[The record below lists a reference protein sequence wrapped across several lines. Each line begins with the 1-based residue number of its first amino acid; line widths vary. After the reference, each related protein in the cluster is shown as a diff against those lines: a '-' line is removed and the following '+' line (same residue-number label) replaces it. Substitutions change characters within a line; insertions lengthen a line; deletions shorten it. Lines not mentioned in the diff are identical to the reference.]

1 MHAGD
6 GSTIRFILDAARRCS
21 SSQEVRTQGGGD
33 AQGARARRIVDG
45 ARRERTFEFAIEVYA
60 FRVAFVLL
68 LTRRLA
74 RSV

>member
-1 MHAGD
+1 MRRRCVARMRSSLTRMEAVNGARCRFCALAPRSPVRS
-6 GSTIRFILDAARRCS
+6 GST
-21 SSQEVRTQGGGD
+21 QT
-33 AQGARARRIVDG
+33 
-45 ARRERTFEFAIEVYA
+45 ERTFEFAIEVYA